1 MKLSQIEQV
10 LEVAR
15 VGNIS
20 QAAENL
26 YLSQPTLS
34 LSIKRLET
42 EVGTDIFVRTG
53 NGVALTHFGE
63 MFVRQARHIM
73 AEVETM
79 EKICQTRSVLVPL
92 ELRIGSR
99 GNFNL
104 VDEIFPEIIQKYSRN
119 PIEIRWFDMDL
130 DRQIEA
136 VKSGEI
142 EAGIMTIWDYRRRS
156 VIQKIQAKG
165 LDYHRIAPSNVGIF
179 VSREDQEF
187 IAATPKVRPED
198 ILGKPI
204 VLLEAQRRLIV
215 HLREHGYVIPDT
227 ATKIF
232 VDDLGTMREAI
243 NATGGF
249 GFATDC
255 SALHPNRMPYR
266 DVYFIPLAA
275 EDITAE
281 VGCILNKHAPRSV
294 LADEVLA
301 ALTRY
306 SC

>member
-15 VGNIS
+15 IGNIS

-26 YLSQPTLS
+26 YLSQPALS

-42 EVGTDIFVRTG
+42 EVGTDIFVRMG

-130 DRQIEA
+130 DKQIEA
-136 VKSGEI
+136 VKNGDI
-142 EAGIMTIWDYRRRS
+142 EAGIITIWDYRRRT
-156 VIQKIQAKG
+156 VIQKILSKG
-165 LDYHRIAPSNVGIF
+165 LEYRRIAPSNVGVF
-179 VSREDQEF
+179 VSREDKDF
-187 IAATPKVRPED
+187 IAATPKFRPED
-198 ILGKPI
+198 IQGKPV

-243 NATGGF
+243 NATQGF

-255 SALHPNRMPYR
+255 AALHPNRMPYR

-281 VGCILNKHAPRSV
+281 VGCILNKNTQRSV

-301 ALTRY
+301 ALTQY